1 MTDATVPEEEEKPK
15 SGKLPLII
23 GLVLALVGGG
33 AGFFATSQGL
43 ILAPESEETDN
54 ISEKEQAPSKFEGI
68 AFVPMEPLT
77 ISLPRTS
84 QYKHLLFRGELEVS
98 KGFEGEVESIMP
110 RIVDVLNSYL
120 RALEVS
126 DIEEAGALSRLRS
139 QMLRRVQVVAGPGRV
154 NDLLIME
161 FVLN

>member
-1 MTDATVPEEEEKPK
+1 MTDATVPEEEEEK
-15 SGKLPLII
+15 SSKMPLII

-33 AGFFATSQGL
+33 GGFFATSQGF
-43 ILAPESEETDN
+43 ILAPESKAEEH
-54 ISEKEQAPSKFEGI
+54 EEEAPKEMSKAEGI
-68 AFVPMEPLT
+68 AFVPMDPLT
-77 ISLPRTS
+77 VSMSPNS
-84 QYKHLLFRGELEVS
+84 SYKHLLFRGELEVA
-98 KGFEGEVESIMP
+98 EDYEDEVTTILP

-120 RALEVS
+120 RALEIS
-126 DIEEAGALSRLRS
+126 DIEEAASLTRLRS